1 MMRCACVSGLT
12 YVQPLLFCC
21 FYVSMFVFGHFLW
34 RKRERERVYHWI
46 CLSFSSLCAT
56 QHMQGYTHT
65 HTHTLSC
72 KTTWLPTASPPA
84 SSAARDLARLIIFLL
99 IECRG
104 TLQGWVIKLMQRMFV
119 STVYLSTAKRYIRHT
134 AHRHK
139 HTHTLTH
146 ICKDTDVHMWANKYK
161 WCSCTQTLTFSS
173 SLKHVQKHALR
184 IHFAVYG
191 IIHYSSR

>member
-1 MMRCACVSGLT
+1 MCLWAHICKTPFV
-12 YVQPLLFCC
+12 LLFLCLHVC
-21 FYVSMFVFGHFLW
+21 FWPSSLE
-34 RKRERERVYHWI
+34 KERESI
-46 CLSFSSLCAT
+46 TESLLVFHPFVQRNT
-56 QHMQGYTHT
+56 HKNTHT
-65 HTHTLSC
+65 HIHMHTHTLSC

-139 HTHTLTH
+139 HTHTHTH
-146 ICKDTDVHMWANKYK
+146 MQGYRYLHSLRANKYK
-161 WCSCTQTLTFSS
+161 
-173 SLKHVQKHALR
+173 
-184 IHFAVYG
+184 
-191 IIHYSSR
+191 